1 MLEIVFGILR
11 NLLCHPGLAATLS
24 SHAALPRAAVRALC
38 ASDDPVALT
47 GACNFLQDACGCLPH
62 GAEVR
67 RATLRARL
75 QQGCHTGRRVHV
87 STTGAIVIV
96 A

>member
-11 NLLCHPGLAATLS
+11 NLLCHPGLATMLA
-24 SHAALPRAAVRALC
+24 SHAALPPAAIQALC

-47 GACNFLQDACGCLPH
+47 GACNFLQDACGCLTH

-67 RATLRARL
+67 RLTLRARL
-75 QQGCHTGRRVHV
+75 QMGC
-87 STTGAIVIV
+87 IV
-96 A
+96 ARHIR